1 MKVVIN
7 KSKNRFW
14 LSPKALKM
22 ICEDKNI
29 DAFFYKKEF
38 KADNKFAY
46 KMTEEDFN
54 NNDPDFIYTIYNKDF
69 GNIVRLSN
77 YRYKFSIREELEDM
91 YEFKN
96 RADTSLVKVVELLGK
111 RAGLYC
117 NLKVIEIP
125 DSAFDIRAYTDGRCK
140 EHLLY
145 EIK

>member
-1 MKVVIN
+1 MK
-7 KSKNRFW
+7 K
-14 LSPKALKM
+14 
-22 ICEDKNI
+22 
-29 DAFFYKKEF
+29 FFIILTVLLLLGMVSGCQK
-38 KADNKFAY
+38 
-46 KMTEEDFN
+46 
-54 NNDPDFIYTIYNKDF
+54 
-69 GNIVRLSN
+69 
-77 YRYKFSIREELEDM
+77 EELEDM

-125 DSAFDIRAYTDGRCK
+125 DSAFDIRAYTDGSCK